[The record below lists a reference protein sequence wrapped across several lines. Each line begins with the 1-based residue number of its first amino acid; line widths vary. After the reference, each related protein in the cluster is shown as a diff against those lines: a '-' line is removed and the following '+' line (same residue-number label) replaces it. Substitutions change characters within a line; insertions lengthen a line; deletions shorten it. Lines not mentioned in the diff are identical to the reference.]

1 MVLTQGFVESSLGV
15 APEARKRVA
24 GGKRQAR
31 SRRSRVVAS
40 PPRQGRQRAMSESAA
55 PAGAGFAVD
64 ASGGCARSSLATG
77 YLLAAPPG
85 QNYASV
91 KTIGWCRGRGH

>member
-24 GGKRQAR
+24 GGKREAR

-40 PPRQGRQRAMSESAA
+40 PPRQGRQRAMKNLPPLPGRVSLLTHPVAA
-55 PAGAGFAVD
+55 LVPRWPPATFLLPLRGKNTLSVEPLALRAG
-64 ASGGCARSSLATG
+64 
-77 YLLAAPPG
+77 
-85 QNYASV
+85 
-91 KTIGWCRGRGH
+91 